1 MSETSLQAVKIVK
14 IYPTEFWYE
23 KDMMGTMSL
32 KAQHEGMHECTLVQI
47 PYDYAYTSNAGQWA
61 LLQHLC
67 KYFGLL
73 KDIEQRPSKFDAELI
88 RQATSVDAID
98 KTQER
103 VEESAKNVH
112 ELADELDQAVF
123 KLIASDN
130 CTEAQAVEESQG
142 VLRLLQDKLDIET
155 AYNAIHIERIQALRS
170 ALTEIL
176 ENDGSRRIYSAGGLC
191 DAREKAEALLREA
204 GNQDA

>member
-1 MSETSLQAVKIVK
+1 MSDSPIQEVQIVK
-14 IYPTEFWYE
+14 IYPTEYWYE
-23 KDMMGTMSL
+23 KDMMGTITL

-98 KTQER
+98 KTKEH
-103 VEESAKNVH
+103 VEETGNNRHVFDWVCLSDSRIIEIRQINKPCDLTPWSDT
-112 ELADELDQAVF
+112 LAF
-123 KLIASDN
+123 
-130 CTEAQAVEESQG
+130 
-142 VLRLLQDKLDIET
+142 
-155 AYNAIHIERIQALRS
+155 
-170 ALTEIL
+170 
-176 ENDGSRRIYSAGGLC
+176 
-191 DAREKAEALLREA
+191 ARALLREA
-204 GNQDA
+204 DAKREEVLWHFAVSGAFLNELMQMDQPSTGKWWIQ

>member
-14 IYPTEFWYE
+14 IYPTEYWYE
-23 KDMMGTMSL
+23 KDMMGTVSF

-112 ELADELDQAVF
+112 EL
-123 KLIASDN
+123 SD
-130 CTEAQAVEESQG
+130 
-142 VLRLLQDKLDIET
+142 
-155 AYNAIHIERIQALRS
+155 ERII
-170 ALTEIL
+170 EIRQKTTPFDL
-176 ENDGSRRIYSAGGLC
+176 SPWADTLAF
-191 DAREKAEALLREA
+191 ARALLKEA